1 MPLQTR
7 WSGSSCTHIKFQ
19 HCSITWMTL
28 LRPAPD
34 SMQCAHNLSTA
45 LAVCKRL
52 GLPLHPEKCEGPA
65 TVLVVLG
72 LELDSVNQV
81 ARLPADK
88 LVTLQGLISSWLSCK
103 HCNRRELESL
113 IGHLHHAAKVVWPS
127 RTFLCRIDPPLV
139 LLPQKRSSDL
149 PEQRVPPRHALV
161 ASVLVAVA

>member
-1 MPLQTR
+1 MHSYQISALL
-7 WSGSSCTHIKFQ
+7 HYMDDF
-19 HCSITWMTL
+19 ITAGPT
-28 LRPAPD
+28 D

-88 LVTLQGLISSWLSCK
+88 LVTLPDKLM
-103 HCNRRELESL
+103 
-113 IGHLHHAAKVVWPS
+113 A
-127 RTFLCRIDPPLV
+127 PL
-139 LLPQKRSSDL
+139 
-149 PEQRVPPRHALV
+149 
-161 ASVLVAVA
+161 